1 MRHLFGQDRSL
12 WLPRARLL
20 SNIGAIALTCCA
32 LVLPAATALSAEA
45 AAGRDRPNIVVIL
58 ADDLGYADLGCQGS
72 TEVRSPN
79 IDSIAANGVRFT
91 AGYVSAPQC
100 CPSRAG
106 LITGRYQNRFGF
118 ETNWT
123 AKAVGAGLP
132 VDEATIADR
141 LRAAGY
147 KTGMVGKWHLGQS
160 EPMRP
165 YNRGFDESLWNP
177 NGGVLFVNPKTGTL
191 PGMFRGADAVEI
203 RKYSTDAFTDEAIA
217 FIERHR
223 SEPFFLYLAYVPP
236 HWPMQAKPKH
246 LAEYAHV
253 ADLHRRTFLGMMAS
267 LDENVG
273 RLMAKL
279 RDVKLEEDTLVFFLS
294 DNGGPTGK
302 PRTAPNAPFDY
313 GQNTS
318 LNTPC
323 RGVKGD
329 LLEGG
334 IRVPFMVQWKGRIPA
349 GATYDQPVI
358 SLDILPTALA
368 VAGVEPKPEWKLDG
382 ANLLPYL
389 TGQKAG
395 APHETLYWRFRF
407 PPNQPARYRWAI
419 RQGDWKL
426 VKNDLE
432 PVGLYNLADDVG
444 EAKNLAAEHPE
455 RVRDLRASWERWN
468 AELKDPLP
476 EFSR

>member
-1 MRHLFGQDRSL
+1 MRHLFGRDRTL

-20 SNIGAIALTCCA
+20 GDIGAIALAWCSF
-32 LVLPAATALSAEA
+32 VLPAATALAAEA

-123 AKAVGAGLP
+123 AKAAGAGLP

-165 YNRGFDESLWNP
+165 YSRGFDESLWNP

-191 PGMFRGADAVEI
+191 PNMFRGADPVEI

-217 FIERHR
+217 FIERYR
-223 SEPFFLYLAYVPP
+223 NEPFFLYLAYVPP

-246 LAEYAHV
+246 LAQYAHV

-279 RDVKLEEDTLVFFLS
+279 RDAELEEDTLVFFLS

-432 PVGLYNLADDVG
+432 PVGLYHLADDVG

-455 RVRDLRASWERWN
+455 RVRDLRAAWERWN